1 MQGKQPLQP
10 SDLLRKA
17 KAEEILADLKNYFK
31 DRPFIIS
38 DVRDGAGH
46 QYADLVQEGGGV
58 LGIALVGYTYILE
71 KMGIRFFSLA
81 GTSAGSINAMLLA
94 CCGNKEDEKT
104 EKIIG
109 HFLKLDFFAIVD
121 GKKSNWRFTKFIKKG
136 IQRFIGKKGFIK
148 NVSRIAIG
156 VLLTFVLLTIGA
168 IILAFIA
175 PLVAKWMGFA
185 AGLILLTIILTFLF
199 FKTKFKQFAADG
211 YGLNEGVFFHK
222 WINTAIAT
230 NHVENEENQNAIT
243 TLADFSKHFMRIPK
257 LTVTPDSRRPD
268 NDPPHMPILT
278 IIASEIIAERKIE
291 FPAMWDLYWKHPED
305 VRPGDFVR
313 ASMSIPVFFE
323 TYTVTDTDRNSSFEI
338 WQKHLNWQNAD
349 KKIPYKAQFI
359 DGGVLSN
366 FPINVF
372 YNPNYPVPRMP
383 TFGIRLQ
390 DGVLDSNSAAD
401 KTFTGYLASMFNTIR
416 FNFDRDFI
424 TKNRA
429 YNKGVKAVDVQ
440 SHSWLNFF
448 MEDGEKIKLFEKG
461 ARAAA
466 NFLKAF
472 NWEEYKTERLKNFEM
487 GVEKFDDPNNL
498 KERPYTGEKS

>member
-1 MQGKQPLQP
+1 MLGKQTLRPA
-10 SDLLRKA
+10 DLLKKA
-17 KAEEILADLKNYFK
+17 KTEEILVDLRNYFK
-31 DRPFIIS
+31 SKPFNVS
-38 DVRDGAGH
+38 DVRDDAGH

-71 KMGIRFFSLA
+71 KMGVRFFSLA

-104 EKIIG
+104 SKIIE
-109 HFLKLDFFAIVD
+109 HFLNLDFFSIVD
-121 GKKSNWRFTKFIKKG
+121 GKKSNGRFTKFIKKG
-136 IQRFIGKKGFIK
+136 IQRFIAKKGFIK
-148 NVSRIAIG
+148 RLAWIAVG
-156 VLLTFVLLTIGA
+156 FLAAFLLLAIGA
-168 IILAFIA
+168 IVLSFIT
-175 PLVAKWMGFA
+175 PTLAKWLGVS
-185 AGLILLTIILTFLF
+185 AGVILLTIICTILFL
-199 FKTKFKQFAADG
+199 KRKFKQFAANG
-211 YGLNEGVFFHK
+211 YGLNEGVFFHN
-222 WINTAIAT
+222 WINDAIAA
-230 NHVENEENQNAIT
+230 NHIENDDSKNIIT

-257 LTVTPDSRRPD
+257 LTVTPDSRRTN
-268 NDPPHMPILT
+268 NDPPFMPILT

-323 TYTVTDTDRNSSFEI
+323 TYTVKDTDRNSSFEI
-338 WQKHLNWQNAD
+338 WQKQLNWQNAD
-349 KKIPYKAQFI
+349 KRIPYRAQFI

-401 KTFTGYLASMFNTIR
+401 KTFVGYLASMFNTIR

-429 YNKGVKAVDVQ
+429 YNSGVKAVDVQ
-440 SHSWLNFF
+440 GYSWLNFF
-448 MEDGEKIKLFEKG
+448 MDDNEKIKLFEKG
-461 ARAAA
+461 ARTAA
-466 NFLKAF
+466 NFLKTF
-472 NWEEYKTERLKNFEM
+472 NWEEYKSERLKNFEM

-498 KERPYTGEKS
+498 KDFPKTEV